1 MMQGLLLSAAVLLG
15 SGAIPA
21 KGLGATIDVRHP
33 EGTTHAYLALLAVNG
48 DSIAQG
54 ELLQTIKADR
64 VDSRLVFKFKD
75 GSVHDERTVF
85 SQQGV
90 FTLLHYRL
98 TQRGPSFPDPL
109 DVSMGR
115 ATGKYTVR
123 TRSGKDGSEQ
133 ILAGRLTFP
142 TDVYNGMLILLLK
155 NLAPGEIKTVQ
166 IVAFTPKPK
175 IVPIKLAPV
184 RKKTVKVGVVS
195 KQATQYAM
203 RPQLAGMTRFF
214 GRLLGMLPADDHYY
228 CWILNGEV
236 SSFVQFEGPLF
247 LTGPIW
253 RIELLN
259 PQLSLQVNGKIF
271 SSN

>member
-1 MMQGLLLSAAVLLG
+1 MMQGFLLTATVVLG
-15 SGAIPA
+15 SGALPA
-21 KGLGATIDVRHP
+21 AGFGATIDVRHP
-33 EGTTHAYLALLAVNG
+33 EGTTHGYLSLLAVNG
-48 DSIAQG
+48 NSIAQG
-54 ELLQTIKADR
+54 ELLQTIKGDR

-75 GSVHDERTVF
+75 GSVHDERTAF

-109 DVSMGR
+109 DISMGR
-115 ATGKYTVR
+115 ATGKYIVR
-123 TRSGKDGSEQ
+123 TRSEKDGSEQ
-133 ILAGRLTFP
+133 ILRGHLMLP
-142 TDVYNGMLILLLK
+142 PDVYNGMLIMLLK
-155 NLAPGEIKTVQ
+155 NLAPGENKTVHL
-166 IVAFTPKPK
+166 VAFTPKPK
-175 IVPIKLAPV
+175 IVPIRLVPV

-203 RPQLAGMTRFF
+203 RPQLGGMTRFF
-214 GRLLGMLPADDHYY
+214 GRLLGILPAEDHYY

-236 SSFVQFEGPLF
+236 PAFVQFEGPLF

-259 PQLSLQVNGKIF
+259 PQLSLQVNGKIL